1 MQPSPRNLKLKQKS
15 KHRKQLHKMLGYTTY
30 SDLPCVC
37 GHMESR
43 HLRLT
48 SACRNKKCGCQEFLN
63 EEYVA
68 WLREVV
74 VSQLKSYRETVLRLA
89 KRKEAA

>member
-1 MQPSPRNLKLKQKS
+1 
-15 KHRKQLHKMLGYTTY
+15 MLGYTTY
-30 SDLPCVC
+30 SDLPCIC

-43 HLRLT
+43 HLRVT
-48 SACRNKKCGCQEFLN
+48 GACRNKKCGCQEFLN
-63 EEYVA
+63 DEYII

-74 VSQLKSYRETVLRLA
+74 VGQLKSYRETVLRLA